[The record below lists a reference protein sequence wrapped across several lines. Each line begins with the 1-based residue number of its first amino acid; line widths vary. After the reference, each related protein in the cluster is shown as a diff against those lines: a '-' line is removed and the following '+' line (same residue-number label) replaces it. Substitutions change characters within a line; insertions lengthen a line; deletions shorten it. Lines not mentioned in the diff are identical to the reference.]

1 MDEQA
6 GSPISLLFMLVTMFL
21 FVFLIGILPWRR
33 RKKKKVSLSGQVK
46 FASIWLFILSGL
58 GFIGTATSFQ
68 LQGELSLMAVSIFVA
83 AADQFATSL
92 LIIKRSMHALMSLI
106 GAMALSLFS
115 FPFVWFNSYSG
126 NVPIGAAAI
135 IGIPSGIGAI
145 AVNYSPVLRGIVAI
159 RDLKREEKH

>member
-126 NVPIGAAAI
+126 NVIFTRKNGHAVKLRCVTPSPAQIHMD
-135 IGIPSGIGAI
+135 SGILT
-145 AVNYSPVLRGIVAI
+145 VNAS
-159 RDLKREEKH
+159 